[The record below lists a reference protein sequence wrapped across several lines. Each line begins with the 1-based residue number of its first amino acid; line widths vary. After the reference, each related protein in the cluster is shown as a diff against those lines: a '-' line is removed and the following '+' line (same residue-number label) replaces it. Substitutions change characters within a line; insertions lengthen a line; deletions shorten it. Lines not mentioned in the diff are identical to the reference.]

1 MPGTFYMPVSAP
13 VEAVRPRT
21 DSTSES
27 STSKT
32 DSDNPG
38 FDKILEC
45 KTKEEVRKSKG
56 VEKPSNNKSQRP
68 RTRSIRK
75 QDHIEPEI
83 QPSAMENTLSKVFGE
98 TRDLAMQTATES
110 AQSINGFQTE
120 STGNGNNVIINPI
133 AVDTVMPNSSPGI
146 ISNFNGITHSN
157 EKVVDSI
164 GPPGASN
171 SPPPDSMRI
180 ETAGPRGKT
189 QNPQPEITRFTE
201 EADTSKAQREVSVK
215 TTPVFDWVRRNFKT
229 PASEITRGNTD
240 RITKP
245 VMQDFKPAVT
255 DSSNDSKQSLTDELP
270 NSQPLLKATGDSNAQ
285 LPRGIQREINPVID
299 INRSVTGQRPEL
311 VSQNVKPAETV
322 GKNTEQPPVNIF
334 NDSKPEVEIIQ
345 GSITLT
351 TEPVATDAALNPESM
366 RVDADKVPK
375 AEAQEIKSKDDV
387 PPTGQQ
393 DIKSGDKELQV
404 DVDKALKVV
413 PPEIKSGIKE
423 LQVDVDKVLKVVLQE
438 IKSTDE
444 VPRTAPQAT
453 MSGKEVPR
461 VEAEGS
467 LKPSVQNEPAP
478 KQEISSG
485 EAVHKTVNGN
495 PDSATESN
503 KSVSASN
510 HVQKVLN
517 LGVKAIDSF
526 TQKGI
531 TPQSE
536 NPASVVT
543 SISNTGNPTTIPV
556 SASDQSLIN
565 IKVEEPVSVL
575 GNAPVRIAT
584 EIKESAAD
592 ELPLGGKATL
602 KIELSPPRLGRM
614 NIELVKTAD
623 GIDVKMLVRTAF
635 ARDLLLQRGEEIKTA
650 LHDQGIDIRRFSIV
664 EMGNSREN
672 ANQNMSGFESNTSS
686 HENDG
691 HFRESRETD
700 DYSLQIP
707 DEESDEDGL
716 ITDSVHNASNR
727 DKSGGLNILA

>member
-45 KTKEEVRKSKG
+45 KTKEVVHKSEGVEESSNDKSK
-56 VEKPSNNKSQRP
+56 RP
-68 RTRSIRK
+68 RTRSIKR
-75 QDHIEPEI
+75 QDHSKPES

-98 TRDLAMQTATES
+98 NRDLAMQTAS
-110 AQSINGFQTE
+110 DPVQSMNGFQPE
-120 STGNGNNVIINPI
+120 ISSNGNNVIINPI
-133 AVDTVMPNSSPGI
+133 AVDTVMQNSDSGI

-157 EKVVDSI
+157 EKVFEGI
-164 GPPGASN
+164 GPPGMAN

-180 ETAGPRGKT
+180 ETAGPRGKD

-229 PASEITRGNTD
+229 PAGEITRGDTD
-240 RITKP
+240 RFVKP
-245 VMQDFKPAVT
+245 VIQDFKPAVAN
-255 DSSNDSKQSLTDELP
+255 SSSDPKQSLTDELP
-270 NSQPLLKATGDSNAQ
+270 NSQPVFKATGDSNAQ
-285 LPRGIQREINPVID
+285 LPTDIQREINPAIVINSSTTD
-299 INRSVTGQRPEL
+299 INRIATGQNPEL

-322 GKNTEQPPVNIF
+322 GSNTEQPPVNTF

-345 GSITLT
+345 GSITLS
-351 TEPVATDAALNPESM
+351 TEPVASDAALNRESM
-366 RVDADKVPK
+366 RVETDKVPK
-375 AEAQEIKSKDDV
+375 VEAQEIKPKDDV

-393 DIKSGDKELQV
+393 DIKSRDKEPQV
-404 DVDKALKVV
+404 DVDKAPKVA
-413 PPEIKSGIKE
+413 
-423 LQVDVDKVLKVVLQE
+423 LQE

-444 VPRTAPQAT
+444 VPRTAPQEIL
-453 MSGKEVPR
+453 SGKEVPR
-461 VEAEGS
+461 VETEVS
-467 LKPSVQNEPAP
+467 VKPPVQNEPVP

-495 PDSATESN
+495 SDSAIKSAE
-503 KSVSASN
+503 SVSAGN
-510 HVQKVLN
+510 PEQKSLN
-517 LGVKAIDSF
+517 LGVKAIDST
-526 TQKGI
+526 TQKVI

-536 NPASVVT
+536 NPAPAVQ
-543 SISNTGNPTTIPV
+543 SISNAGNPSTIPA
-556 SASDQSLIN
+556 SASDQPLID
-565 IKVEEPVSVL
+565 IKVDEPVSVL

-584 EIKESAAD
+584 EIRESAAD
-592 ELPLGGKATL
+592 ELPLGGKAVL

-614 NIELVKTAD
+614 NIELVKTEG

-635 ARDLLLQRGEEIKTA
+635 ARDLLMQRGEEIKTA
-650 LHDQGIDIRRFSIV
+650 LHDQGIDIKRFNIV
-664 EMGNSREN
+664 ETGNSREN
-672 ANQNMSGFESNTSS
+672 AHQNMSGFESNTSS
-686 HENDG
+686 HQNDG
-691 HFRESRETD
+691 HFRESQETA

-707 DEESDEDGL
+707 DEKSDEDGL
-716 ITDSVHNASNR
+716 ITDSVQSASNR
-727 DKSGGLNILA
+727 DNSGRVNILA